1 MPAWKWFLVSLV
13 LAIFWIAEP
22 SLFPVFLVA
31 TAVFVIAEHIRR
43 RRAAPPPRPVAAEAA
58 GLLKGAR
65 RNRQGGWNVPMA
77 GGHVRVGQG
86 QLPEQVSKEET
97 FLTLSVPLGR
107 RTPFG
112 FAIRPDRPPVRWVHL
127 VENTPI
133 PGARF
138 EYQLKPVAVG
148 GGLEAASNHPALLE
162 DWLHGETLQTLRS
175 LGEASFLASGEA
187 PSLALQGV
195 HFDGRR
201 LVSLWAWRGPPPEAI
216 LRLAAMR
223 TLLLAGELDTLLE
236 DVKFNQPI

>member
-1 MPAWKWFLVSLV
+1 MPAWKWFLVFLV
-13 LAIFWIAEP
+13 LAIFWVAEP

-31 TAVFVIAEHIRR
+31 SAVFIIAEHVRK
-43 RRAAPPPRPVAAEAA
+43 RRAAPAQRPVAAEAA
-58 GLLKGAR
+58 RLLKGAR

-86 QLPEQVSKEET
+86 MLPEQVSKEET
-97 FLTLSVPLGR
+97 FLTLSAHLPR
-107 RTPFG
+107 RNPFC
-112 FAIRPDRPPVRWVHL
+112 FAIRPAQPPVRWVHL

-138 EYQLKPVAVG
+138 EYRLQPVTVG
-148 GGLEAASNHPALLE
+148 GGREAASNHPALLE
-162 DWLHGETLQTLRS
+162 DWLHGETLQTIRS
-175 LGEASFLASGEA
+175 LGEAADL
-187 PSLALQGV
+187 PLQGL
-195 HFDGRR
+195 HFDGHR
-201 LVSLWAWRGPPPEAI
+201 LVSLWAWRAPPPEAI

>member
-1 MPAWKWFLVSLV
+1 MPAWKWFLIFLV
-13 LAIFWIAEP
+13 LAIFWVAEP

-31 TAVFVIAEHIRR
+31 SAVFVIADHVRR
-43 RRAAPPPRPVAAEAA
+43 RRTVVPTRPVAAEAA
-58 GLLKGAR
+58 RLLSGAR

-86 QLPEQVSKEET
+86 ELPEQVSGEET

-107 RTPFG
+107 RAPFC
-112 FAIRPDRPPVRWVHL
+112 FAVRPEKPPVKWVHL

-138 EYQLKPVAVG
+138 EYRLQPVAVDG
-148 GGLEAASNHPALLE
+148 AFEAASNHPALLE
-162 DWLHGETLQTLRS
+162 DWLQGETLGTVRS
-175 LGEASFLASGEA
+175 LGDTEA
-187 PSLALQGV
+187 PALQGL

-201 LVSLWAWRGPPPEAI
+201 LVSLWVWRGAPPEAV

-223 TLLLAGELDTLLE
+223 TLLLAGELDQLLE
-236 DVKFNQPI
+236 DVQFNQPI